1 MATSQERDRHWNR
14 YVQAGGILLQTGGAE
29 SRKHWA
35 CSLTSPD
42 FESVEATNEIF
53 AVVMF

>member
-1 MATSQERDRHWNR
+1 MATSQNRQWNTYKPGAFYCRLAGLKAERI
-14 YVQAGGILLQTGGAE
+14 G
-29 SRKHWA
+29 S
-35 CSLTSPD
+35 SLTSPD